1 MTEKNVTRHQ
11 KACKAVYYGVKVGKA
26 LLGFLIFVG
35 FSTLIGWV
43 GYDFDEPF
51 FFIQKVENP
60 TLWTYT
66 YQGIFE
72 LAIVLLSLA
81 IVVAIIY
88 GIVSGIYKAY
98 EMYQEGEALA
108 KKGTR

>member
-1 MTEKNVTRHQ
+1 MTETRHQ
-11 KACKAVYYGVKVGKA
+11 KACKAVYYGVKVGLA

-35 FSTLIGWV
+35 FGTLIGWA
-43 GYDFDEPF
+43 GYYFDEPF
-51 FFIQKVENP
+51 FVIQKVENP

-72 LAIVLLSLA
+72 LMLVVLCLA

-88 GIVSGIYKAY
+88 GSVVGINVAY
-98 EMYQEGEALA
+98 EMYQEGKALA
-108 KKGTR
+108 KK